1 MQCVE
6 NESVSLLLFGTAK
19 PRVLQCLGGLNSRLD
34 ENRSING
41 SGIKVFQ
48 TAFWEKDTAWK
59 RPQHLLDF

>member
-6 NESVSLLLFGTAK
+6 NESVSFLLFGTAK

-41 SGIKVFQ
+41 CGSKVFQ
-48 TAFWEKDTAWK
+48 TALWEKDTAWK
-59 RPQHLLDF
+59 RPQHLLEF